1 MALPLGPGQVPR
13 PEGAGQGGA
22 GPRSRGQGGTAGE
35 ASGGP
40 RSVSGIWRGR
50 GRGGWERGEPGGVAK
65 GGRRARPGRGDSPL
79 GRPSCISESVSA
91 QPSVWQVR
99 AGGGGARSLACRRP
113 RSPHRRRSPGR
124 ASRVCSARLR
134 GGACCSSPLRRRQA
148 PAAGHWEARARR
160 GRRGSRLRAS
170 GRGFRSAAG
179 IGAWQGLRLQ
189 DPQALASRPQ
199 FPLRL
204 NLSPQLVSHV
214 PLDRLAGSGA
224 L

>member
-1 MALPLGPGQVPR
+1 MGRRGWAWRQLQSRWGLLGQVMALPLGPGQVPR

-113 RSPHRRRSPGR
+113 RSPTADGAQAARHVSAPL
-124 ASRVCSARLR
+124 VC
-134 GGACCSSPLRRRQA
+134 GAA
-148 PAAGHWEARARR
+148 PAAPPPFAGARR
-160 GRRGSRLRAS
+160 GLLGTGKLGHAVA
-170 GRGFRSAAG
+170 AAG
-179 IGAWQGLRLQ
+179 
-189 DPQALASRPQ
+189 LASEPAAVASVLQLASVHGRACACRTPRLWRAGLS
-199 FPLRL
+199 FP
-204 NLSPQLVSHV
+204 
-214 PLDRLAGSGA
+214 SG
-224 L
+224 